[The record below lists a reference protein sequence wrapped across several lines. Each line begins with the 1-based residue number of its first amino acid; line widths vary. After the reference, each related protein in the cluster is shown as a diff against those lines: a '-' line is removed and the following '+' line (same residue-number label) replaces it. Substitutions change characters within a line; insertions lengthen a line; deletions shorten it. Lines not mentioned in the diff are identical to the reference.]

1 MPKVTHYPNHKKN
14 NSISTPILFLISFR
28 RSKMNKK
35 ISWLLLSLILVVSM
49 VLSACGTAATP
60 TPTAV
65 PPTSVPPTKAPL
77 VLGMVLVGPYND
89 GGWSQATYEGTQY
102 VVSKMPG
109 SKLVYIDNSFNQ
121 KTTPAQQAEQLLTQ
135 GATVIIFN
143 SDSFMDDSNTFAA
156 AHANIPTIML
166 SGDQNWAEGQN
177 YKNIP
182 NMIDIMGR
190 MEYMKNIAGCAAA
203 LTTQTGKIGFLGPL
217 INSETR
223 RLADSAFLGAQYC
236 WTKVLNK
243 KASDLTFSVTWI
255 GNWFNIPGQTLD
267 PTQVADTFFTTGFDV
282 VISGIDTTEA
292 LVEAK
297 KQTDAGK
304 KVFAIPYDFK
314 DACTQDPTV
323 CLGVPYFNWGPALLK
338 NMQSIAAG
346 DWKPHFEWNQP
357 DWANFGSPDS
367 GAVGFNIGQA
377 LSADNTTTLQ
387 KFISDLAGGL
397 NLWTGPINLQDGTVY
412 LKDGEV
418 ATDQQ
423 IWYAPQLLAGMQ
435 GQSK

>member
-1 MPKVTHYPNHKKN
+1 M
-14 NSISTPILFLISFR
+14 I
-28 RSKMNKK
+28 
-35 ISWLLLSLILVVSM
+35 
-49 VLSACGTAATP
+49 
-60 TPTAV
+60 
-65 PPTSVPPTKAPL
+65 
-77 VLGMVLVGPYND
+77 LVGPYND
-89 GGWSQATYEGTQY
+89 GGWSQATYEGVQY
-102 VVSKMPG
+102 VESKIPG
-109 SKLVYIDNSFNQ
+109 TTLVYVDNSFNL

-135 GATVIIFN
+135 GAKVIIFN

-156 AHANIPTIML
+156 AHPDIPTIML
-166 SGDQNWAEGQN
+166 SGDQNWADGQN

-190 MEYMKNIAGCAAA
+190 MEFMKNIAGCAAA

-255 GNWFNIPGQTLD
+255 GNWFNVPGQTLD
-267 PTQVADTFFTTGFDV
+267 PTQVADTFYNTGFDV

-297 KQTDAGK
+297 KMTDAGK

-338 NMQSIAAG
+338 NIQDISAG
-346 DWKPHFEWNQP
+346 TWKAHFEWNAP

-387 KFISDLAGGL
+387 KFISDLGGGL

-423 IWYAPQLLAGMQ
+423 IWYAPQLLAGML
-435 GQSK
+435 GKSK